1 MIDLA
6 TSLRRWGRLGLG
18 LFTLALVTTGCD
30 AFIDQDQS
38 DSAPSSPTIAG
49 YVQEVPAL
57 SALEGAA
64 AEADL
69 VETLDTGGPFTVFAP
84 TNDAFSPA
92 IDPSLNRQV
101 TGEVIQHHVVDG
113 VSEED
118 TLRTLANNENTLSP
132 QARENLS
139 FQTVDEDDQGADTL
153 KVNRAIVANPDAGA
167 ENGVVHVVDRLLADA
182 VDRATLTPRFTIFA
196 RLVKEAGLANAL
208 RDPGADEGR
217 TIFAPTNEAL
227 LEEFDDNGSG
237 EIEVAEIPSGA
248 ADVLQYHVLDSV
260 FLAADVPTS
269 ETPVPTLEGSD
280 VTVVRSGDDVTVN
293 PNGEGASVTTPN
305 VEVDNGV
312 IHGIDTVLTP

>member
-18 LFTLALVTTGCD
+18 LFALALVTTGCD

-64 AEADL
+64 AEAGL
-69 VETLDTGGPFTVFAP
+69 VKTLDTGGPFTVFAP
-84 TNDAFSPA
+84 LNDSISPA

-101 TGEVIQHHVVDG
+101 VGKVVRHHVVNGEVTSDQLSDG
-113 VSEED
+113 
-118 TLRTLANNENTLSP
+118 
-132 QARENLS
+132 
-139 FQTVDEDDQGADTL
+139 QTVSPLAGEDLRIGVGENVT
-153 KVNRAIVANPDAGA
+153 VNQATVLTPDANA
-167 ENGVVHVVDRLLADA
+167 ENGVVHVVGKLLADA

-196 RLVKEAGLANAL
+196 RLVKEAGLAPAL
-208 RDPGADEGR
+208 RVSGDNDGR

-227 LEEFDDNGSG
+227 LAALDEDDSG
-237 EIEVAEIPSGA
+237 EVESDEIPPN
-248 ADVLQYHVLDSV
+248 ADEILQYHVLDSV
-260 FLAADVPTS
+260 FLAGDVPTS
-269 ETPVPTLEGSD
+269 ATDIPTLEGTD
-280 VTVVRSGDDVTVN
+280 VTVQRSNGTVTVN
-293 PNGEGASVTTPN
+293 GNEVSVPN

-312 IHGIDTVLTP
+312 IHSIDTVLMP